1 MSIVR
6 RVEVFV
12 WHDSPLV
19 CAGLAA
25 TLRAHADIAVTVG
38 ASPMDARAPDLAGY
52 DVFVADYATGLRYAE
67 EGLASRNAEDG
78 LKPRLLILTTR
89 MGELDIRYAMGRGV
103 HGYLLLGCPAERLV
117 DGVRSLARGGRC
129 YDDAVSARIA
139 DSLVYATLTKREHDV
154 LQLMHQGAGNKQ
166 IARSLDIQLGTVK
179 AHVKA
184 ILEKLQVRTRTHA
197 VVVAEHRGLLRA
209 TRTDDLPYE
218 RFPELPQGRGYL
230 AAPALA
236 EP

>member
-1 MSIVR
+1 MSNVR

-25 TLRAHADIAVTVG
+25 TLGAQPDIAVSVG
-38 ASPMDARAPDLAGY
+38 TSPMNARPPDLAGH
-52 DVFVADYATGLRYAE
+52 DVFVADYATGLQYAE
-67 EGLASRNAEDG
+67 AGLASRNADDRA
-78 LKPRLLILTTR
+78 KPKVLILTTR
-89 MGELDIRYAMGRGV
+89 TGEWDIRYAMGRGV
-103 HGYLLLGCPAERLV
+103 HGYLLLGCSAERLV

-209 TRTDDLPYE
+209 SPADDLPSA
-218 RFPELPQGRGYL
+218 RVKELPLGRGML
-230 AAPALA
+230 DSAALVGP
-236 EP
+236 